1 MGKLRILYTEF
12 SKKREYLPKI
22 FLYWHICKLIL
33 DKKEKIRLESE
44 RELKKVQLELEKQA
58 ELYSK
63 NAKTDAMSEFM
74 GQFMAQFFTNPQGME
89 EQLKALER
97 LGNIGKGMQG

>member
-1 MGKLRILYTEF
+1 
-12 SKKREYLPKI
+12 
-22 FLYWHICKLIL
+22 
-33 DKKEKIRLESE
+33 
-44 RELKKVQLELEKQA
+44 
-58 ELYSK
+58 
-63 NAKTDAMSEFM
+63 M